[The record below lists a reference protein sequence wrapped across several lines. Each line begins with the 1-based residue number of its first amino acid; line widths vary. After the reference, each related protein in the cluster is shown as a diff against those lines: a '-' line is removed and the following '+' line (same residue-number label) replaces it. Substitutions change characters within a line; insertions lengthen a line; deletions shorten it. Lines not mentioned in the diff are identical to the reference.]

1 MALLARKEQ
10 IALANQG
17 RKLLEQKQAALMKEF
32 LRSADDAMQEA
43 EVLQAAAD
51 RARHALAR
59 AEMMAG
65 AESVRSAALA
75 ARRELPLQVEMRNVM
90 GIEIPYIQQKRASRS
105 MLERGYALTGT
116 STTID
121 AVALAFEVEVETII
135 QLAQSELRLT
145 RLAQEI
151 QQTTRRLN
159 ALENVLIPRLQAE
172 LDYVQMVLDEHER
185 YDQFRLRLVKRGR
198 TREAS

>member
-1 MALLARKEQ
+1 
-10 IALANQG
+10 
-17 RKLLEQKQAALMKEF
+17 
-32 LRSADDAMQEA
+32 
-43 EVLQAAAD
+43 
-51 RARHALAR
+51 
-59 AEMMAG
+59 
-65 AESVRSAALA
+65 
-75 ARRELPLQVEMRNVM
+75 
-90 GIEIPYIQQKRASRS
+90 

-121 AVALAFEVEVETII
+121 EVAIAFELEVETII

-172 LDYVQMVLDEHER
+172 RDYVQMVLDEHER

-198 TREAS
+198 ARGSS